1 MSENYNDIMNKSH
14 YVSQSRPHLPQSS
27 RAAQFA
33 SFAALTGY
41 EDAID
46 ETARLTDEKYEL
58 CEEKAAELNK
68 KIRFISEHITEEPY
82 CKVIYFVA
90 DKYKSGGSF
99 VAVSGK
105 VRFIEEATG
114 QLVFCN
120 GLHIL
125 FSDIV
130 EIILNI
136 KSKQP
141 YPCPK
146 R

>member
-1 MSENYNDIMNKSH
+1 MN
-14 YVSQSRPHLPQSS
+14 
-27 RAAQFA
+27 
-33 SFAALTGY
+33 
-41 EDAID
+41 
-46 ETARLTDEKYEL
+46 
-58 CEEKAAELNK
+58 
-68 KIRFISEHITEEPY
+68 ISLKNLI
-82 CKVIYFVA
+82 VIYFVA

-99 VAVSGK
+99 VAESGK

-130 EIILNI
+130 KIILNI

>member
-1 MSENYNDIMNKSH
+1 MSENYNDIINKSH
-14 YVSQSRPHLPQSS
+14 HVSQSRPHLPQSS

-90 DKYKSGGSF
+90 DKT
-99 VAVSGK
+99 GK
-105 VRFIEEATG
+105 TYFTKNASEHA
-114 QLVFCN
+114 
-120 GLHIL
+120 
-125 FSDIV
+125 S
-130 EIILNI
+130 IIAKL
-136 KSKQP
+136 KKEGKW
-141 YPCPK
+141 YEY
-146 R
+146 